1 MLRAGEALVALAPI
15 FAAILLWAVVY
26 RRIPSRRAVLM
37 ITLVE
42 IVVAGAVIW
51 QGTSEGQLAP
61 HERYI
66 PAQLQG
72 GTVTDGHGG

>member
-1 MLRAGEALVALAPI
+1 MLRAGEALVALAPL

-26 RRIPSRRAVLM
+26 RRIPSRRAVLL
-37 ITLVE
+37 ITLAE
-42 IVVAGAVIW
+42 LVVAGAVIW
-51 QGTSEGQLAP
+51 QGTSEGLAP
-61 HERYI
+61 HERYV